1 MNLKQS
7 TNHIIMVRPK
17 HFNYNQETA
26 KNNYFQKKEEKLSLS
41 QTQEK
46 VVKEF
51 ESFIKQLRKKNIN
64 VTVFDDRDDTVTTDS
79 IFPNNWVS
87 FHKDGKIIL
96 YPMFSKNRRKERR
109 KDIID
114 SLKKEGF
121 CINETI
127 DLTSYEENSLFLEGT
142 GSMVLDRKN
151 KICYAAI
158 SERTS
163 KAVLNQFCKKVKYKP
178 IIFHAYQTVFK
189 ERKEIY
195 HTNVIMCVADKY
207 SIICLDSIDKTLERE
222 KVINSLINTD
232 KEIIEISEEQCNNFS
247 GNSLQIENING
258 DKYLIMSQKA
268 YKALNEKQKGKILSY
283 NEIIYSDLSTI
294 EKLGGGSARC
304 MIAENFLEKK

>member
-1 MNLKQS
+1 
-7 TNHIIMVRPK
+7 MVRPK
-17 HFNYNQETA
+17 HFNYNEETA

>member
-1 MNLKQS
+1 
-7 TNHIIMVRPK
+7 MVRPK

>member
-17 HFNYNQETA
+17 HFNYNEETA
-26 KNNYFQKKEEKLSLS
+26 KNNYFQKKEEKLSLP

-46 VVKEF
+46 VIKEF
-51 ESFIKQLRKKNIN
+51 DSFIKQLRKKKIN

-87 FHKDGKIIL
+87 FHKDGKIVL

>member
-17 HFNYNQETA
+17 HFNYNEETA

>member
-17 HFNYNQETA
+17 HFNYNEETA

-46 VVKEF
+46 VIKEF
-51 ESFIKQLRKKNIN
+51 EAFIKQLRKKKIN
-64 VTVFDDRDDTVTTDS
+64 VTVFDDKDDTVTTDS

-87 FHKDGKIIL
+87 FHKDGKIVL

-163 KAVLNQFCKKVKYKP
+163 EAVLNQFCKKAKYKP

-268 YKALNEKQKGKILSY
+268 YKALNKKQKGKILSY